1 MDAPRLPWARPNE
14 WQEELAGSVEPGL
27 QCVRKMAKGGS
38 EPRVLVVL
46 DVSMAW
52 SRGIL
57 RGFFDAARKH
67 RWKILHYRLGALEWM
82 VDVWRPDA
90 VVLQASVYP
99 SVRGL
104 RGPVVVSVN
113 DDGGSRRGMAS
124 VCLDEEAIGALAVEH
139 LMSKGLTQLTTFRFT
154 DDRFAAARERA
165 FKQAA
170 RARKARIVPG
180 WWKDRAFPPRFHEDP
195 AALTS
200 WVQGLPRPTGMFACT
215 DTWASIIAQYAELAA
230 VRVPEDLALVGVDND
245 IIECEL
251 ASPPLSSIAIPW
263 RTVGEQAAAL
273 VERALSGRKVAGER
287 IIVPPADV
295 VARRSTDV
303 RSVQDEIVA
312 RAISWI
318 AENAEERLTLDAVA
332 RASGCSRQRLELR
345 FRAAIGRTVMQEVR
359 RTRLEMA
366 KRLLATTRATLTEVA
381 ERCGFADAASLSVGF
396 RRETGIP
403 PGEYRR
409 RFGGLDSNE

>member
-1 MDAPRLPWARPNE
+1 
-14 WQEELAGSVEPGL
+14 
-27 QCVRKMAKGGS
+27 
-38 EPRVLVVL
+38 
-46 DVSMAW
+46 
-52 SRGIL
+52 
-57 RGFFDAARKH
+57 
-67 RWKILHYRLGALEWM
+67 M
-82 VDVWRPDA
+82 VDVWRPAA

-99 SVRGL
+99 SVREL

-113 DDGGSRRGMAS
+113 DDTGNRRGVAS

-139 LMSKGLTQLTTFRFT
+139 LLSKGLTQLTTFRFT
-154 DDRFAAARERA
+154 DDRFAVARERA
-165 FKQAA
+165 FKKAA
-170 RARKARIVPG
+170 RARKARLVPG

-195 AALTS
+195 PALTS
-200 WVQGLPRPTGMFACT
+200 WVRGLPRQTGVFACT
-215 DTWASIIAQYAELAA
+215 DSWASIIAQYAEVAG

-245 IIECEL
+245 TIECDL
-251 ASPPLSSIAIPW
+251 ALPPLSSVAIPW
-263 RTVGEQAAAL
+263 RSVGEQAAAL
-273 VERALSGRKVAGER
+273 VEQALSGGKVTGER

-303 RSVQDEIVA
+303 RAVQDEIVV

-318 AENAEERLTLDAVA
+318 AENASRRLTLEAVA

-366 KRLLATTRATLTEVA
+366 KRLLATTRTTLAEVA
-381 ERCGFADAASLSVGF
+381 ERCGFADAASLSVAF
-396 RRETGIP
+396 RRETGIS

-409 RFGGLDSNE
+409 RLSGLDSNE